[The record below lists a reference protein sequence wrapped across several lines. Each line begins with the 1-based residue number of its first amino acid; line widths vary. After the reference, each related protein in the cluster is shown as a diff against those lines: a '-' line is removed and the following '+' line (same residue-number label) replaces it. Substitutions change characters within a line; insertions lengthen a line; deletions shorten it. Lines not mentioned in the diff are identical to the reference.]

1 MAKNK
6 DIIQRTKP
14 EIVKLIREKTPFTQ
28 SEAKLALDA
37 VLASIQDC
45 LAKGET
51 VKLVDFG
58 RFYIYERPAR
68 MGRNPKTGESM
79 EVAARK
85 ITKFAAGE
93 PLKDAV
99 NHRNLVKLE
108 K

>member
-6 DIIQRTKP
+6 DIVERIKP
-14 EIVKLIREKTPFTQ
+14 DIVRLIREKTNFTKAE
-28 SEAKLALDA
+28 SKIALDA
-37 VLASIQDC
+37 VLGSIQDC

-58 RFYIYERPAR
+58 RFYITERPAH

-79 EVAARK
+79 EVSARK

-99 NHRNLVKLE
+99 NHRK
-108 K
+108 

>member
-6 DIIQRTKP
+6 DTVERIKP
-14 EIVKLIREKTPFTQ
+14 DIVRLIREKTNFTKAE
-28 SEAKLALDA
+28 SKIALEA

-45 LAKGET
+45 LAKGEA

-58 RFYIYERPAR
+58 RFYITERSAH
-68 MGRNPKTGESM
+68 MGRNPKTGESL
-79 EVAARK
+79 EVSARK

-99 NHRNLVKLE
+99 NHCK
-108 K
+108 